1 MNIDRRAISRL
12 AVRCATWGCCV
23 SALAC
28 GGADVDP
35 SLVTQRDS
43 AGVQIVEA
51 FRPAW
56 GDSSRWTV
64 DPEPILD
71 LTRSGT
77 GESHEFFRVGAMT
90 RLSDGRVVV
99 SGQQEIRLYA
109 AAGEFLGSFG
119 REGEGPG
126 EFRQIWGMER
136 VSGDTLLLLDY
147 DERIT
152 VVTPDLTLSRTFSLP
167 LLTDAIYDLG
177 GGTLLVELGYGSMT
191 TYEGTG
197 GLRREPWPLWRF
209 DLHGTRIDSIG
220 ESEGFEELMI
230 TRGESLLSTLP
241 FFARVSQVAT
251 RGGTILRGSAD
262 AMEVEELAATG
273 ELIRIIRLPD
283 YPLELTPDEIDA
295 ARESLGENPGSVA
308 IQMFEAMSG
317 MRPAYADIMVDP
329 SGAIWL
335 ERYRGRHERES
346 PQSWLVLDHDG
357 TWLGQLVM
365 PAGFNLHEVQMD
377 ALLGVRIDAL
387 DVEHP
392 QVLRLRRNRAPAAG

>member
-1 MNIDRRAISRL
+1 M
-12 AVRCATWGCCV
+12 RCATWGCCV

-56 GDSSRWTV
+56 GDSSRGTV

-119 REGEGPG
+119 REWEGPG
-126 EFRQIWGMER
+126 EFRQIRGMER

-147 DERIT
+147 DERVT

-167 LLTDAIYDLG
+167 LFTDAIYDLG
-177 GGTLLVELGYGSMT
+177 GGTLLVELGYGSMR

-197 GLRREPWPLWRF
+197 GLRREPWSLWRF

-220 ESEGFEELMI
+220 ESAGFEELMI

-251 RGGTILRGSAD
+251 RGGTILAWFGRCHGGRGTRGNRRTDPHHQTARLSA
-262 AMEVEELAATG
+262 
-273 ELIRIIRLPD
+273 
-283 YPLELTPDEIDA
+283 
-295 ARESLGENPGSVA
+295 
-308 IQMFEAMSG
+308 
-317 MRPAYADIMVDP
+317 
-329 SGAIWL
+329 
-335 ERYRGRHERES
+335 
-346 PQSWLVLDHDG
+346 
-357 TWLGQLVM
+357 
-365 PAGFNLHEVQMD
+365 
-377 ALLGVRIDAL
+377 
-387 DVEHP
+387 
-392 QVLRLRRNRAPAAG
+392 

>member
-1 MNIDRRAISRL
+1 MNIDRRATSRHI
-12 AVRCATWGCCV
+12 ARSVAWGCCGSV
-23 SALAC
+23 LAC
-28 GGADVDP
+28 GDVNVDP

-43 AGVQIVEA
+43 ADVQIVEA

-56 GDSSRWTV
+56 DDSSGWTV
-64 DPEPILD
+64 DFEPILD
-71 LTRSGT
+71 LTRSGQ
-77 GESHEFFRVGAMT
+77 GEDHEFYRVGDMT

-99 SGQQEIRLYA
+99 SGQQEIRLYS

-126 EFRQIWGMER
+126 EFRRIWGMER
-136 VSGDTLLLLDY
+136 ISGDTLLLLDY
-147 DERIT
+147 DERVT
-152 VVTPDLTLSRTFSLP
+152 VVAPDLTLSRTFTLP
-167 LLTDAIYDLG
+167 LFTDAIYDLG
-177 GGTLLVELGYGSMT
+177 GGTLLVELGYGSMR

-197 GLRREPWPLWRF
+197 GLRREPWSLWRF

-220 ESEGFEELMI
+220 ESAGFEELMI
-230 TRGESLLSTLP
+230 TRGESLLSTVP

-273 ELIRIIRLPD
+273 GLIRLIRIPD

-295 ARESLGENPGSVA
+295 ARESLGENPGSVTM
-308 IQMFEAMSG
+308 QMFEAMSG

-335 ERYRGRHERES
+335 ERYRARHERES
-346 PQSWLVLDHDG
+346 PQNWLVLDHDG

-365 PAGFNLHEVQMD
+365 PAGFSLHEIQTD
-377 ALLGVRIDAL
+377 ALLGVWTDAL

-392 QVLRLRRNRAPAAG
+392 QLLRLRRN